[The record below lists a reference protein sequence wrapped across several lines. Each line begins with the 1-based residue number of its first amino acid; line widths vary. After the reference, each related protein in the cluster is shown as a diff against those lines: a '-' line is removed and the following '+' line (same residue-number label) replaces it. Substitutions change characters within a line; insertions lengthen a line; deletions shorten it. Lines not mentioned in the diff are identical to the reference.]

1 MPSTNDT
8 VSTKNPMPEWLEEL
22 ARVDGFAG
30 WVFDELRPYV
40 RGKVLEVGCGR
51 GTYTRALAKA
61 ASSVI
66 SMDLDDATVETAR
79 RATLDLPNVTVLEG
93 DATVET
99 PGDEFDTIVLLDVL
113 EHIEHDRAFL
123 RKLAS
128 KLSPDGR
135 LIVKVPA
142 YRWLYGAV
150 DSAVGHHRRYTRT
163 SLGETL
169 ADGGFRARDLW
180 YFNAAAIPGWWL
192 NSVVLRRE
200 TPSSAQLSLFSR
212 VLPLAKTLDRVLRP
226 IAGLSVFAVAEK
238 GSS

>member
-1 MPSTNDT
+1 MPA
-8 VSTKNPMPEWLEEL
+8 WLEEL

-30 WVFDELRPYV
+30 WVFDEFRGHV

-51 GTYTRALAKA
+51 GTYTRALAA
-61 ASSVI
+61 SASSVI
-66 SMDLDDATVETAR
+66 AMDLDEATVETAR
-79 RATLDLPNVTVLEG
+79 RATRDLSNVTVLKG
-93 DATVET
+93 DATIET
-99 PGDEFDTIVLLDVL
+99 PEDDFDTIVLLDVL
-113 EHIEHDRAFL
+113 EHIEHDCAFL
-123 RKLAS
+123 RKLAPR
-128 KLSPDGR
+128 LSANGR

-163 SLGETL
+163 RLGETL
-169 ADGGFRARDLW
+169 ADGGFHARDVW
-180 YFNAAAIPGWWL
+180 YFNAAAVPGWWL

-226 IAGLSVFAVAEK
+226 IVGLSVFAVAEK